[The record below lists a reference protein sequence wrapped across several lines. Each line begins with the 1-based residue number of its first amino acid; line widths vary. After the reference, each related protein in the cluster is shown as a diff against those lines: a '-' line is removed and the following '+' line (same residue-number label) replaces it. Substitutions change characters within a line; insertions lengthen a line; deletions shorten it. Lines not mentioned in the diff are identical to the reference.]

1 MGSPYNTFS
10 YYTFGCKVNF
20 ADSSSI
26 ARELIHNGFTKVDI
40 EDYPDLCLI
49 NTCSVTENADK
60 KACSLIR
67 RINNKSPESKIIV
80 FGCYAQLNP
89 TEIEKIDGVFKVI
102 GMENKFSIRNLLE
115 DRDNNEIIHSS
126 NINNVDD
133 FEITYSKNERVRSFL
148 KIQDGCDYNCSY
160 CTIPLA
166 RGKSR
171 STSIDNTINIIK
183 DIVQD
188 NCKEIV
194 LSGINI
200 GDFGINH
207 SQTFKDLLLK
217 LENIKNLK
225 RYRISSIE
233 PNLIS
238 EDIVEI
244 LANSKK
250 AMPHFHIPLQSASNR
265 ILCLMKRRY
274 TKEQYLET
282 INMVKKHISNACIG
296 VDVIVGFPSE
306 TNQDFNETYQFID
319 SLNVSY
325 LHVFTYSERKNTEAV
340 KIFPKI
346 IDEDKINRRKKLV
359 TLSNLKNKFFKQ
371 NNLGIPLSTLFESYD
386 DGYLTGLTENYIK
399 VKVKGPRLFLNQIKD
414 VMINDKNNTYN
425 GVLID

>member
-1 MGSPYNTFS
+1 MGTPYKTFS
-10 YYTFGCKVNF
+10 YHTFGCKVNF
-20 ADSSSI
+20 ADSSYI
-26 ARELIHNGFTKVDI
+26 ARQVIDKGLSQVSIDDYADI
-40 EDYPDLCLI
+40 CLI
-49 NTCSVTENADK
+49 NTCSVTEKADK
-60 KACSLIR
+60 KAKKLIKT
-67 RINNKSPESKIIV
+67 IHNKFPETKIVV
-80 FGCYAQLNP
+80 FGCYAQLQP
-89 TEIEKIDGVFKVI
+89 EEITNLEGVAAVI
-102 GMENKFSIRNLLE
+102 STENKFDI
-115 DRDNNEIIHSS
+115 S
-126 NINNVDD
+126 NIIYENDLNDSHSISDIGDVEK
-133 FEITYSKNERVRSFL
+133 FNISYSLSERVRAFI

-160 CTIPLA
+160 CTIPNA
-166 RGKSR
+166 RGMSR
-171 STSIDNTINIIK
+171 SFNIDNTMKELGNI
-183 DIVQD
+183 VSSGT
-188 NCKEIV
+188 KEIV

-200 GDFGINH
+200 GDFGIQYNE
-207 SQTFKDLLLK
+207 SLYELLIEIEALNDL
-217 LENIKNLK
+217 N

-233 PNLIS
+233 PNLLTDEIIELIS
-238 EDIVEI
+238 
-244 LANSKK
+244 NSNK
-250 AMPHFHIPLQSASNR
+250 AMPHFHIPLQSGSDK
-265 ILCLMKRRY
+265 ILKLMKRRY
-274 TKEQYLET
+274 SVKDYISV
-282 INMVKKHISNACIG
+282 INKVRGSIPDVCIG

-414 VMINDKNNTYN
+414 VMINNKNNIYN